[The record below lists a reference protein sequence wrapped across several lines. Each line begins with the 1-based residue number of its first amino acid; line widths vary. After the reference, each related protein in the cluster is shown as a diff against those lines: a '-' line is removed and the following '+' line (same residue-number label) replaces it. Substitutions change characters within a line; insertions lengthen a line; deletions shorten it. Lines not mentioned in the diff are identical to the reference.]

1 MFYSTICDQET
12 ETNGDTEVADQGLV
26 RETACAIVGKLK
38 SGEVTPLDLLDVLEK
53 RIAEV
58 DGKVNALP
66 TLCFDRAR
74 NHAKALMKK
83 PAAERGL
90 LAGLPIPIKDLTN
103 VEGVLTTQG
112 SPIYKDNIPAKSDI
126 LVEHLENNGGV
137 IYAKS
142 NTPEFGAGANT
153 FNEVFGPTRNPWD
166 TSRSAAGSSGGAAV
180 ALATGTAWLAH
191 GSDMGGS
198 LRNPASFC
206 GIVGIAAEHRPRR
219 AYDSGGDR
227 SQSRPVQ
234 GPMARNVEDVALLL
248 DAMSGEHPGD
258 PLSLPVL
265 PNSFLSAARSG
276 SKPKRI
282 AYSPDLG
289 ITPVDP
295 EVAAITRKAAQRF
308 AEAGAIVEEAHPD
321 LREAHECFH
330 VLRAFDFALSKA
342 ALLRTK
348 RDLLKPEVIWNI
360 EEGLKLTVEQL
371 ERAEAQRVAMTARTL
386 EFFDKY
392 DLLLCPATIVPPFPV
407 ENRYVAECAGKK
419 FDNYVEW
426 LGIVYAITL
435 VCCPALSLPCG
446 FTASGL
452 PVGLQMVAPPRGE
465 AQLAGRQPRCWRIFW
480 ACAAR
485 RRSIRERRN
494 RERRNRGTYGRRQRA
509 AARKQADA
517 QQGAL
522 GARGKIPHRKDFAAR
537 RDAPAAGPASDKGL
551 ADARS
556 RADAEHFARALAA
569 RRLRRG
575 RKSDLL
581 GFCAVHRPAAEQV
594 RVRHPLRHHMVA
606 LRQSMGGA
614 GDPRPARRLPAARR
628 GAVRGAAFA

>member
-1 MFYSTICDQET
+1 
-12 ETNGDTEVADQGLV
+12 VASDSELV
-26 RETACAIVGKLK
+26 QATACAIVDKLN

-74 NHAKALMKK
+74 TRARALMQK
-83 PAAERGL
+83 PAGDRGL
-90 LAGLPIPIKDLTN
+90 LAGLPVPIKDLTD

-112 SPIYKDNIPAKSDI
+112 SPIYRDNVPSRSDL
-126 LVEHLENNGGV
+126 LVERLEENGALV
-137 IYAKS
+137 YAKS

-153 FNEVFGPTRNPWD
+153 FNEVFGATRNPWD
-166 TSRSAAGSSGGAAV
+166 LSRSAAGSSGGAAA
-180 ALATGTAWLAH
+180 ALASGTAWLAH

-206 GIVGIAAEHRPRR
+206 GIVGMRPSIGRV
-219 AYDSGGDR
+219 AHTPAVKIDR
-227 SQSRPVQ
+227 NLGVQ

-248 DAMSGEHPGD
+248 DAMSGEQPAD
-258 PLSLPVL
+258 PLSLPLL
-265 PNSFLSAARSG
+265 PVSFRSAARSG
-276 SKPKRI
+276 KGPRRV
-282 AYSPDLG
+282 AYSTDLG

-295 EVAAITRKAAQRF
+295 EVVAITRKAASRF
-308 AEAGAIVEEAHPD
+308 AEAGAMVEEAHPD

-330 VLRAFDFALSKA
+330 VLRAYDFALSKA
-342 ALLRTK
+342 VLLREK

-371 ERAEAQRVAMTARTL
+371 ARAEAQRVAMTARTL
-386 EFFDKY
+386 EFFETY
-392 DLLLCPATIVPPFPV
+392 DLLLAPATIVAPFPV

-465 AQLAGRQPRCWRIFW
+465 AQLLAG
-480 ACAAR
+480 AR
-485 RRSIRERRN
+485 VLEDILGV
-494 RERRNRGTYGRRQRA
+494 RGTTP
-509 AARKQADA
+509 
-517 QQGAL
+517 
-522 GARGKIPHRKDFAAR
+522 I
-537 RDAPAAGPASDKGL
+537 
-551 ADARS
+551 
-556 RADAEHFARALAA
+556 
-569 RRLRRG
+569 
-575 RKSDLL
+575 
-581 GFCAVHRPAAEQV
+581 
-594 RVRHPLRHHMVA
+594 
-606 LRQSMGGA
+606 
-614 GDPRPARRLPAARR
+614 DPRPAK
-628 GAVRGAAFA
+628 

>member
-1 MFYSTICDQET
+1 M
-12 ETNGDTEVADQGLV
+12 
-26 RETACAIVGKLK
+26 RETACAIVDKLN
-38 SGEVTPLDLLDVLEK
+38 SGEVTPLDLLDVLEQ

-74 NHAKALMKK
+74 THAKELMKK
-83 PAAERGL
+83 PAGERGL
-90 LAGLPIPIKDLTN
+90 LAGMPVPIKDLTN

-112 SPIYKDNIPAKSDI
+112 SPIYKDNVPARSDI

-153 FNEVFGPTRNPWD
+153 FNEVFGATRNPWD

-180 ALATGTAWLAH
+180 ALATGMAWLAH

-206 GIVGIAAEHRPRR
+206 GIVGMRPSIGRVAHTPAA
-219 AYDSGGDR
+219 AIDR
-227 SQSRPVQ
+227 NLGVQ
-234 GPMARNVEDVALLL
+234 GPMARNVEDLALLL
-248 DAMSGEHPGD
+248 DAMSGEHPAD
-258 PLSLPVL
+258 PLSLPLL

-308 AEAGAIVEEAHPD
+308 AEAGVIVEEAHPD

-342 ALLRTK
+342 ALLRSK

-386 EFFDKY
+386 EFFETY
-392 DLLLCPATIVPPFPV
+392 DLLLAPATIVAAVPGREPLRRRMRRQEV
-407 ENRYVAECAGKK
+407 RQLRRMARHRLCDHAGVLSGAVAALRLYRLRPAG
-419 FDNYVEW
+419 
-426 LGIVYAITL
+426 
-435 VCCPALSLPCG
+435 
-446 FTASGL
+446 
-452 PVGLQMVAPPRGE
+452 R
-465 AQLAGRQPRCWRIFW
+465 LAGGG
-480 ACAAR
+480 AAAR
-485 RRSIRERRN
+485 RSATARGRQGAGGYSGRARHDADRSAGAEIEAR
-494 RERRNRGTYGRRQRA
+494 YGRRERA
-509 AARKQADA
+509 AAGNQADA
-517 QQGAL
+517 HQGTL
-522 GARGKIPHRKDFAAR
+522 GARRPLPHRPVARPEAKRLPPGQHLANDWPVLDLGVTPNIPRERWRLDVYGAVDNPLFWDWAEFMRAA
-537 RDAPAAGPASDKGL
+537 AVAI
-551 ADARS
+551 
-556 RADAEHFARALAA
+556 
-569 RRLRRG
+569 RL
-575 RKSDLL
+575 
-581 GFCAVHRPAAEQV
+581 
-594 RVRHPLRHHMVA
+594 RHPLRHHLVA
-606 LRQSMGGA
+606 LRQ
-614 GDPRPARRLPAARR
+614 
-628 GAVRGAAFA
+628 

>member
-1 MFYSTICDQET
+1 
-12 ETNGDTEVADQGLV
+12 VADQGLV
-26 RETACAIVGKLK
+26 RETACAIVDKLK
-38 SGEVTPLDLLDVLEK
+38 AGDVTPLELLDALEQ

-58 DGKVNALP
+58 DGQVNALP
-66 TLCFDRAR
+66 TICFDRAR
-74 NHAKALMKK
+74 THARVLMDK

-90 LAGLPIPIKDLTN
+90 LAGLPVPIKDLT
-103 VEGVLTTQG
+103 VVKGVLTTQG
-112 SPIYKDNIPAKSDI
+112 SPIYKDNIPARSDI
-126 LVEHLENNGGV
+126 LVEHLENNGAV

-153 FNEVFGPTRNPWD
+153 FNEVFGATRNPWD

-206 GIVGIAAEHRPRR
+206 GIVGMRPSIGRV
-219 AYDSGGDR
+219 AHTPKFKIDR
-227 SQSRPVQ
+227 NLTVQ
-234 GPMARNVEDVALLL
+234 GPMARNVEDLALLL

-265 PNSFLSAARSG
+265 PESFLSAARSG
-276 SKPKRI
+276 NKPKRI

-308 AEAGAIVEEAHPD
+308 AEVGAIVEEAHPD

-330 VLRAFDFALSKA
+330 VLRAFDFAISKA
-342 ALLRTK
+342 ALLRSR

-371 ERAEAQRVAMTARTL
+371 ERAEAQRMAMTTRTL
-386 EFFDKY
+386 EFFKSY
-392 DLLLCPATIVPPFPV
+392 DLLLTPATIVAPFPV

-435 VCCPALSLPCG
+435 ACCPALSLPCG
-446 FTASGL
+446 FSSSGL

-465 AQLAGRQPRCWRIFW
+465 ARLLAGAKVLEDILGV
-480 ACAAR
+480 
-485 RRSIRERRN
+485 
-494 RERRNRGTYGRRQRA
+494 RGSTP
-509 AARKQADA
+509 
-517 QQGAL
+517 
-522 GARGKIPHRKDFAAR
+522 I
-537 RDAPAAGPASDKGL
+537 
-551 ADARS
+551 
-556 RADAEHFARALAA
+556 
-569 RRLRRG
+569 
-575 RKSDLL
+575 
-581 GFCAVHRPAAEQV
+581 
-594 RVRHPLRHHMVA
+594 
-606 LRQSMGGA
+606 
-614 GDPRPARRLPAARR
+614 DPRPPK
-628 GAVRGAAFA
+628 

>member
-1 MFYSTICDQET
+1 VTSGQE
-12 ETNGDTEVADQGLV
+12 LV
-26 RETACAIVGKLK
+26 RATACAIVDKLI
-38 SGEVTPLDLLDVLEK
+38 SGEITPLELLDVLEK

-74 NHAKALMKK
+74 TNAKALMKK
-83 PAAERGL
+83 PIGDRGL
-90 LAGLPIPIKDLTN
+90 LAGMPVPIKDLTN

-112 SPIYKDNIPAKSDI
+112 SPIYHDNIPARSDL
-126 LVEHLENNGGV
+126 LVERLENNGGL

-153 FNEVFGPTRNPWD
+153 FNEVFGATRNPWD

-180 ALATGTAWLAH
+180 ALATGMAWLAH

-206 GIVGIAAEHRPRR
+206 GVAGMRPSIGRV
-219 AYDSGGDR
+219 AHTPVAKIDR
-227 SQSRPVQ
+227 NLGVQ
-234 GPMARNVEDVALLL
+234 GPMARNIEDLALLL
-248 DAMSGEHPGD
+248 DAMSGEHPAD
-258 PLSLPVL
+258 PLSLPA
-265 PNSFLSAARSG
+265 PSMSFRSAARSG
-276 SKPKRI
+276 MKPKRV

-295 EVAAITRKAAQRF
+295 EVAAITRKAAARF

-330 VLRAFDFALSKA
+330 VLRAYDFAISKA

-371 ERAEAQRVAMTARTL
+371 ERAEAQRLAMTSRML
-386 EFFDKY
+386 EFFKSY
-392 DLLLCPATIVPPFPV
+392 DLLLAPATIVAPFPV

-452 PVGLQMVAPPRGE
+452 PVGLQVVAPPR
-465 AQLAGRQPRCWRIFW
+465 
-480 ACAAR
+480 
-485 RRSIRERRN
+485 
-494 RERRNRGTYGRRQRA
+494 
-509 AARKQADA
+509 ADA
-517 QQGAL
+517 QLLAGAKVLEDIL
-522 GARGKIPHRKDFAAR
+522 GVRGATPI
-537 RDAPAAGPASDKGL
+537 
-551 ADARS
+551 
-556 RADAEHFARALAA
+556 
-569 RRLRRG
+569 
-575 RKSDLL
+575 
-581 GFCAVHRPAAEQV
+581 
-594 RVRHPLRHHMVA
+594 
-606 LRQSMGGA
+606 
-614 GDPRPARRLPAARR
+614 DPRPPK
-628 GAVRGAAFA
+628 